1 MKIKLVSDLHLE
13 FSDVTI
19 ENEHN
24 YDVLILGGDIMIAQN
39 LHEFAA
45 DDPVL
50 PGSYTQRGKAER
62 FRNFLGRVSQAF
74 PHIIYIAGNHEFY
87 HGKWPDAIDWLRAE
101 ASVFPNVYFLEME
114 TKEINDI
121 VFVGATLWTDM
132 NRGDGATMSICRSQ
146 MNDYHVV
153 RDSAK
158 NYSKLHPIT
167 TLGRHRESLAYIK
180 SVVESDPNRRYVVV
194 GHHAPSPQSTHPR
207 YANDIHINGAY
218 RSDLTE
224 FILDHPQIK
233 LWTHGHTH
241 NVCDYMVGST
251 RVVCNPRGYEGFEA
265 DSGWN
270 PEIILEV

>member
-13 FSDVTI
+13 FSDI
-19 ENEHN
+19 FIYNEHN
-24 YDVLILGGDIMIAQN
+24 YDLLILGGDIMIAQN

-45 DDPVL
+45 DDVTLPV
-50 PGSYTQRGKAER
+50 SYTQRGKADR
-62 FRNFLGRVSQAF
+62 FRNFLNQVSQAF
-74 PHIIYIAGNHEFY
+74 PHVIYIAGNHEFY
-87 HGKWPDAIDWLRAE
+87 HGKWPDAIDWLKTE
-101 ASVFPNVYFLEME
+101 AAVFPNVYFLEME
-114 TKEINDI
+114 TKEIDNI
-121 VFVGATLWTDM
+121 VFVGATLWTDF
-132 NRGDGATMSICRSQ
+132 NRNDPTTMSICSNS
-146 MNDYHVV
+146 MNDYRVI
-153 RDSAK
+153 RDSTK
-158 NYSKLHPIT
+158 NYSRLKPVT

-180 SVVESDPNRRYVVV
+180 SVVESDPDRQYVVV
-194 GHHAPSPQSTHPR
+194 GHHAPTPQSTHPSFR
-207 YANDIHINGAY
+207 NDNHLNGAY

-224 FILDHPQIK
+224 FIVDHPQIK